1 MRCERVVGAAF
12 AVAAGLALLVALAPV
27 PAIAVPMIFGLMGVA
42 SGLAGPSR
50 DVLVKR
56 STPPNATGRVY
67 GVVYS
72 GLDAGLAIAPPIFGA
87 AMDAQHPLW
96 LFTMMAVFFVAAL
109 VAAMSVGVKS
119 HPRSEQVAPA
129 GH

>member
-1 MRCERVVGAAF
+1 MVPT
-12 AVAAGLALLVALAPV
+12 ALLVFFFA
-27 PAIAVPMIFGLMGVA
+27 LMGFG
-42 SGLAGPSR
+42 SGVAGPSR
-50 DVLVKR
+50 DLLVRAAAPK
-56 STPPNATGRVY
+56 NATGRVY

-72 GLDAGLAIAPPIFGA
+72 GLDAGLAFAPPIFGA

-109 VAAMSVGVKS
+109 VAAMSVGLKSKS
-119 HPRSEQVAPA
+119 HRASEQVAQV